1 MSDEKPMEPTSADEL
16 AKTKKPADI
25 QLSEEDL
32 NEVSGGIMKVV
43 DKTTPL

>member
-16 AKTKKPADI
+16 AKAKKPGDI

-32 NEVSGGIMKVV
+32 NEVTGGIVKITVKI
-43 DKTTPL
+43 DPL